1 MSTYIG
7 SYIYFPIKG
16 KKDRMPKLL
25 SHQSRSI
32 SVVMPGFIQDV
43 DISQVKQSPN
53 IFRRSETE
61 VEQLSTSIQH
71 IGLLQPILVRT
82 LDDHY
87 EIVAGN
93 RRFLAC
99 KYLGWKK
106 IGCHIIEL
114 DDKRAFEIS
123 LVENIQ
129 KKTLSPIEEATAF
142 KVYVADF
149 GWGGVSDLSARIG
162 KSVSY
167 ITKRIKLLNLP
178 LDVLQSITNNKIET
192 SIAEEL
198 LSIKDKDRQSMLA
211 NLISDRRLSM
221 RATRRLVKN
230 LDEQHSDFITKTCN
244 NEYIDHMRLAERS
257 FDKSIAAIRIA
268 MNSLREVINSVEH
281 DWIVYEVLMQH
292 KNMLHTQ
299 IDILLKEKRK
309 L

>member
-1 MSTYIG
+1 MSGFIE
-7 SYIYFPIKG
+7 
-16 KKDRMPKLL
+16 D
-25 SHQSRSI
+25 I
-32 SVVMPGFIQDV
+32 SVSKIRQA
-43 DISQVKQSPN
+43 KN
-53 IFRRSETE
+53 IRNKIADTQE
-61 VEQLSTSIQH
+61 LATSIQQK
-71 IGLLQPILVRT
+71 GLLQPIVVRT
-82 LDDHY
+82 MEGY
-87 EIVAGN
+87 FEIVAGN
-93 RRFLAC
+93 RRFHAC
-99 KYLGWKK
+99 KLLRWKK
-106 IGCHIIEL
+106 IPCHIIEL
-114 DDKRAFEIS
+114 DDKQSFEVS
-123 LVENIQ
+123 LIENLQ
-129 KKTLSPIEEATAF
+129 RKTLSPLDEASAF
-142 KVYVADF
+142 KVYVSDY

>member
-1 MSTYIG
+1 
-7 SYIYFPIKG
+7 
-16 KKDRMPKLL
+16 MPKLL
-25 SHQSRSI
+25 SNQSRSI
-32 SVVMPGFIQDV
+32 SFVMPGFIQDV
-43 DISQVKQSPN
+43 DIFQIKQSPN
-53 IFRRSETE
+53 ILRRIETE
-61 VEQLSTSIQH
+61 VEQLSASIQN

-82 LDDHY
+82 LDNHY

-93 RRFLAC
+93 RRFQAC
-99 KYLGWKK
+99 KRLGWKK

-114 DDKRAFEIS
+114 DDKQAFEIS

-129 KKTLSPIEEATAF
+129 KKTLSAIEEATAF
-142 KVYVADF
+142 KMYVADF

-178 LDVLQSITNNKIET
+178 SDVLRSITNNKIET

-198 LSIKDKDRQSMLA
+198 LSIKDKEKQSMLA

-230 LDEQHSDFITKTCN
+230 LDQQDIDFLQTTTCK
-244 NEYIDHMRLAERS
+244 NEYVEYMRLAERS
-257 FDKSIAAIRIA
+257 FDKSISAIRIA
-268 MNSLREVINSVEH
+268 MNSLREIINSVEH

-292 KNMLHTQ
+292 KNILHTQ

-309 L
+309 LQ